1 MEVALK
7 TTLRASSQQGS
18 GLSITT
24 VSCSIIIRY
33 LRGSALALF
42 MQSWFIE
49 TLVASCWA
57 NLWNFS
63 SFRGDFLFLHTKE
76 LIRIL
81 TSINVMEDKMTNH
94 WGLQIGKPSLT
105 CCVPVLLRV
114 SRRLKQEN
122 ILLDVGEWYHNPLKN
137 VACFIILWSISRY
150 NLNWDFMFLEN
161 KSKLCKCRAN
171 QIFWRIRL
179 RQPVWS
185 YTPITIIPMISWAGM
200 SVDKI
205 FIFLLPCFVIIIQ
218 SIRCSE
224 VGGTA

>member
-1 MEVALK
+1 MSRELIVGSQVPLSLQQFYLTKENLKIFYNLEGIQWRPWRPDPILNSLAESNHKLQHTFSKYQFAIILEVEVALK

-49 TLVASCWA
+49 TLVVSCTA

-63 SFRGDFLFLHTKE
+63 SFRGDFLFLQTKDPIRTHHE
-76 LIRIL
+76 LIL
-81 TSINVMEDKMTNH
+81 TVIKVRGDKMTNY

-114 SRRLKQEN
+114 SRRFKQEN
-122 ILLDVGEWYHNPLKN
+122 ILLDVVKWVVSQSIKKHGLFYN
-137 VACFIILWSISRY
+137 FWSISRY
-150 NLNWDFMFLEN
+150 SLN
-161 KSKLCKCRAN
+161 
-171 QIFWRIRL
+171 
-179 RQPVWS
+179 
-185 YTPITIIPMISWAGM
+185 
-200 SVDKI
+200 
-205 FIFLLPCFVIIIQ
+205 
-218 SIRCSE
+218 
-224 VGGTA
+224 